1 MELKKLRNAK
11 AACQKTWNLAKIN
24 YGIVIPSSIKNG
36 RGVKGMSQKSVEKDR
51 IKGIKIPDCF
61 FIINVLQ

>member
-1 MELKKLRNAK
+1 MR
-11 AACQKTWNLAKIN
+11 
-24 YGIVIPSSIKNG
+24 YG

-61 FIINVLQ
+61 FIINVLQQGLGIPLTSVENMQ